1 MAMRL
6 AADTPEAVER
16 LQIESWRA
24 MSPPRKAAIVTAL
37 TQTMY
42 DVARAGVR
50 HRFPGATPREQ
61 VLRLAVVLLGLDLA
75 RRVYPDVA
83 DLDER

>member
-24 MSPPRKAAIVTAL
+24 MSPGRKAAIVTAL

-50 HRFPGATPREQ
+50 HRFPHATPREQ
-61 VLRLAVVLLGLDLA
+61 FLRLAVVLLGDDLA
-75 RRVYPDVA
+75 RRAYPEVA
-83 DLDER
+83 RLDAR

>member
-24 MSPPRKAAIVTAL
+24 MSPQRKAAIVTAL
-37 TQTMY
+37 TQAMF

-50 HRFPGATPREQ
+50 HRFPDAAPREQ
-61 VLRLAVVLLGLDLA
+61 ALRLAVVLLGDDLA

-83 DLDER
+83 TLDAR